1 MDKHVRLPGVVG
13 SEGTAAILL
22 HTHVRPLTCVYPF
35 VGPEVVADCK

>member
-13 SEGTAAILL
+13 GEGTAAILL
-22 HTHVRPLTCVYPF
+22 HTHVWPLTCVYPF